1 MKRIVSARRIPVV
14 FLALSAPLFLTACP
28 PRDLVIR
35 SMGVSGQR
43 TINQDNSVE
52 APLQV
57 VVENIGA
64 GSAGTFKVAVSY
76 TETGTAGGSVV
87 AFTVPGQA
95 STWYPFTSGP
105 LAPGA
110 TQTFNGIL
118 TFHPSLHGINVDL
131 VSHADSCLGDESM
144 PFYCRVLES
153 NETNNDSY
161 TITLEL
167 P

>member
-1 MKRIVSARRIPVV
+1 MKKTVSARRIPVL
-14 FLALSAPLFLTACP
+14 FLALGAPLFLTACP

-35 SMGVSGQR
+35 SMGVSGER
-43 TINQDNSVE
+43 TINQDNSVV

-57 VVENIGA
+57 VVENIGEGTA
-64 GSAGTFKVAVSY
+64 GVFKIAVSY
-76 TETGTAGGSVV
+76 TETGTTTGGVV

-95 STWYPFTSGP
+95 NTWYPFTSGP

-110 TQTFNGIL
+110 TETFNGEL
-118 TFHPSLHGINVDL
+118 TFHPSLHGIDVDL
-131 VSHADSCLGDESM
+131 VSHADSCLGDELM
-144 PFYCRVLES
+144 PSYCRVLES